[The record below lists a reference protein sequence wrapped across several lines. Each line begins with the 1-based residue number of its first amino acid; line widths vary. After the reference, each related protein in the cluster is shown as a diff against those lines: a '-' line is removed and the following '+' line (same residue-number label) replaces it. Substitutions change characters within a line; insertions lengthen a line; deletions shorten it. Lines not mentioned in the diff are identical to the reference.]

1 MQTTPDQ
8 ASSSYSDFE
17 IEHGD
22 KMSYSSS
29 KLFSLL
35 RDEDC
40 VKMLQMIIEHRHP
53 TVGDFGTRKRY
64 YDRLAKLKRARL
76 IAKKNALRAGYR
88 VTPLGAIMYEGLL
101 TLRRAESLRWNFQA
115 LDALDETV
123 PSEERDKIM
132 ETLVPDEA
140 LRKLLR
146 SKVKKTGSDP
156 LG

>member
-1 MQTTPDQ
+1 
-8 ASSSYSDFE
+8 
-17 IEHGD
+17 
-22 KMSYSSS
+22 MSYISSDI
-29 KLFSLL
+29 FSLL
-35 RDEDC
+35 RDGDC

-53 TVGDFGTRKRY
+53 TISDFGTRKRY

-76 IAKKNALRAGYR
+76 IAKKNVHRAGYE
-88 VTPLGAIMYEGLL
+88 VTPVGAIMYEGLVI
-101 TLRRAESLRWNFQA
+101 LRRAESLRWNFQA

-146 SKVKKTGSDP
+146 SKVNKTGSDP